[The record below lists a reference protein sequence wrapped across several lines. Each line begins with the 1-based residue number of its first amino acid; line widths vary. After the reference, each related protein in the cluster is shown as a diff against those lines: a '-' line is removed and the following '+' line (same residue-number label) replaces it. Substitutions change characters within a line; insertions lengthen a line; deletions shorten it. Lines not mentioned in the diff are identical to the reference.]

1 MKQTHV
7 YQDPLFAPID
17 LEVAMWAA
25 WRVCELWPLSI
36 FTHYDYDSVI
46 TSTYLIDQNTSFKFH
61 TPSLV
66 LFCHIKFQLER
77 PSKMMHFAQ
86 HLSQLWS
93 QNMEKKNNDTI
104 TVIFDKVDNNFHI
117 WWQKHFTYLPNIW
130 WQKMIDHKK
139 DIVPNL
145 LQLLLR
151 AKRSYGDHLSGAFQ
165 RSAVLLIG
173 RSFEG
178 DD

>member
-1 MKQTHV
+1 
-7 YQDPLFAPID
+7 
-17 LEVAMWAA
+17 
-25 WRVCELWPLSI
+25 
-36 FTHYDYDSVI
+36 
-46 TSTYLIDQNTSFKFH
+46 
-61 TPSLV
+61 
-66 LFCHIKFQLER
+66 
-77 PSKMMHFAQ
+77 
-86 HLSQLWS
+86 
-93 QNMEKKNNDTI
+93 
-104 TVIFDKVDNNFHI
+104 
-117 WWQKHFTYLPNIW
+117 
-130 WQKMIDHKK
+130 MIDHKK